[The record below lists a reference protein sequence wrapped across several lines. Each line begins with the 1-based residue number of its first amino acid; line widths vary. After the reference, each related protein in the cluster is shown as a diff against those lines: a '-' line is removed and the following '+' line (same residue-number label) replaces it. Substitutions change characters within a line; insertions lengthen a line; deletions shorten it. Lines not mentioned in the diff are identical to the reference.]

1 MSINKKGGI
10 KMLKVQNYWEKM
22 SNRFAFDKKFDKKNN
37 HLINMQGINQKL
49 LELAVYKTEMYSTD
63 ILYLINGLNNYFT
76 VLEAKEIDIYFRN
89 TGIDWFL
96 DNDNFNYKEVP
107 EHYRY
112 IVKLVRE
119 NDDIILYHW
128 TGNC

>member
-1 MSINKKGGI
+1 
-10 KMLKVQNYWEKM
+10 MLKVQNYWEKM
-22 SNRFAFDKKFDKKNN
+22 RNRFVFNKNFDKKNN